1 MKTEE
6 KIWKITSNASVF
18 SYLGR
23 KQGHTK
29 VAVTEGAKEPRRSS
43 HYNIHEQHLKDND
56 LREENQES
64 LQPL

>member
-6 KIWKITSNASVF
+6 KIWKITSSASVF

-29 VAVTEGAKEPRRSS
+29 VAVTEGA
-43 HYNIHEQHLKDND
+43 
-56 LREENQES
+56 
-64 LQPL
+64 